1 MKVHL
6 CASQYSL
13 IDTGVWPTV
22 AKKSYALL
30 RRSERFFGDFAS
42 FFFLMDKTHIHRTY
56 FLLIQS
62 TVLLQQLIDEGII
75 EDIAVLT
82 VRMREDCRLPS
93 HILVH

>member
-42 FFFLMDKTHIHRTY
+42 FFFNGQDAY
-56 FLLIQS
+56 S
-62 TVLLQQLIDEGII
+62 
-75 EDIAVLT
+75 
-82 VRMREDCRLPS
+82 
-93 HILVH
+93 